1 MRTSFICVSK
11 SDKTFTSDG
20 CWALFPSCWP
30 KRAGQPASFAL
41 LCFGEEG
48 SLRMCCCTDPLAV
61 HTVPQKHQKSGVGD
75 VASEQLVVDC
85 FGTSCPGAEE

>member
-1 MRTSFICVSK
+1 MV
-11 SDKTFTSDG
+11 
-20 CWALFPSCWP
+20 
-30 KRAGQPASFAL
+30 AGRCFRHVGQNARVNQHHS